1 MFTCLLIYMF
11 TRYTYTCL
19 LVYLF
24 TCFLGLDVKGCN
36 LVIRLGG
43 TPSLIRLV
51 QSKGRARDEQGEM
64 RLILT
69 TEEEEHL
76 NRLLNQEIMLD
87 RVMEEF
93 SALTL

>member
-1 MFTCLLIYMF
+1 MA
-11 TRYTYTCL
+11 TYILYSDCF
-19 LVYLF
+19 VYLF
-24 TCFLGLDVKGCN
+24 TCLLGLDVKGCN

-69 TEEEEHL
+69 TEEEVHL
-76 NRLLNQEIMLD
+76 NRLLNQERMLD

-93 SALTL
+93 SALAL